1 MPAHFA
7 HYLFA
12 EAVMERSFG
21 SRFDELIREHP
32 SYVALGAQG
41 PDLFFHNRRSKPSG
55 LHYGSAL
62 HRKRYGSFTAALLR
76 ELAAAEPDAP
86 LASPFGLFTLS
97 WASHAVLDRYCHPF
111 INYFAGWGGASAAE
125 PSTHAFFERIV
136 DVLMLRR
143 FRGLSP
149 DAFDFAALIER
160 EPEVPERL
168 AGPIVAALR
177 ATFAQGRDDEH
188 IERRVS
194 NAFSDALGFYRHTN
208 RVSVTEL
215 RRRLGRDS
223 GRNTTGVDPDAVD
236 PDAVGTDADPA
247 VVDPAV
253 LDPAARDRFR
263 RQLSLLHPFWLPA
276 DIDFANERHAAWT
289 HPCDAGRVYRDS
301 LWDRYDAALRE
312 GVNVAQ
318 AVETAWNFGAA
329 AWDSDGPPSGDAV
342 HEALGDSDLS
352 DTDAR
357 PSPCRKQHSHR
368 LPLLD
373 TMDRIIDR
381 IIASREG

>member
-7 HYLFA
+7 HHLFA
-12 EAVMERSFG
+12 EAVMERAFG
-21 SRFDELIREHP
+21 SRVDELIRRHP
-32 SYVALGAQG
+32 GYLALGAQG

-62 HRKRYGSFTAALLR
+62 HRKRYGSFTAALVH
-76 ELAAAEPDAP
+76 ELVTAEPEASVMSP
-86 LASPFGLFTLS
+86 LGLFAVS

-111 INYFAGWGGASAAE
+111 INYFAGWGGASAEE

-143 FRGLSP
+143 FRELSP
-149 DAFDFAALIER
+149 DAFDFAALIES
-160 EPEVPERL
+160 EPEVPARL

-177 ATFAQGRDDEH
+177 ATFAQARDDER
-188 IERRVS
+188 IEHRVS

-208 RVSVTEL
+208 RISVAEL
-215 RRRLGRDS
+215 RRRLERDPA
-223 GRNTTGVDPDAVD
+223 GADPDVI
-236 PDAVGTDADPA
+236 DPA
-247 VVDPAV
+247 V
-253 LDPAARDRFR
+253 RDRLR
-263 RQLSLLHPFWLPA
+263 RQLSLLHPSWLPT

-289 HPCDAGRVYRDS
+289 HPCDASRVYRDS

-312 GVNVAQ
+312 GVSVAQ
-318 AVETAWNFGAA
+318 AVEAAWEFGAPPGN
-329 AWDSDGPPSGDAV
+329 SDRPPGRAPLQ
-342 HEALGDSDLS
+342 EALGDSDLS

-357 PSPCRKQHSHR
+357 PSPCRKRHSHR